1 MENTRATPHLLS
13 LGEAGRGLISPHR
26 SMHPLRPLMPP
37 ASRCHKMCNQPCVG
51 IPPMSNQ
58 HNRFITSIRSPL
70 CPFVP
75 SFASFVVYT
84 QPRSFYPLTFVPF
97 AFYTPHTYNFAHPKI
112 CLIFVNPSS
121 DKPHLLSLGEA
132 GRGLISP
139 HRSMHPLRPLMP
151 PASRCHKM
159 CNQPC
164 VGIPPMSNQHNRF
177 ITSIRSPL
185 CPFVPSFAS
194 FVVYTQPRSF
204 YPLTFVPFAFYT
216 PHTYNFAHP
225 KICLIFV
232 NPSSDKP
239 HLLSLGGA
247 GERYS
252 DNLLFHREDATLNRE
267 VISQ

>member
-13 LGEAGRGLISPHR
+13 LGEAGERSYLEPLVEASASSPY
-26 SMHPLRPLMPP
+26 
-37 ASRCHKMCNQPCVG
+37 A
-51 IPPMSNQ
+51 
-58 HNRFITSIRSPL
+58 
-70 CPFVP
+70 
-75 SFASFVVYT
+75 
-84 QPRSFYPLTFVPF
+84 
-97 AFYTPHTYNFAHPKI
+97 
-112 CLIFVNPSS
+112 
-121 DKPHLLSLGEA
+121 
-132 GRGLISP
+132 
-139 HRSMHPLRPLMP
+139 

>member
-1 MENTRATPHLLS
+1 M
-13 LGEAGRGLISPHR
+13 
-26 SMHPLRPLMPP
+26 
-37 ASRCHKMCNQPCVG
+37 
-51 IPPMSNQ
+51 
-58 HNRFITSIRSPL
+58 
-70 CPFVP
+70 PFVP

-159 CNQPC
+159 CNHPC

-185 CPFVPSFAS
+185 CPSCLPLRPLWSIHNLGVFIRSPLYPSRSIRHTHIISRILKFV
-194 FVVYTQPRSF
+194 
-204 YPLTFVPFAFYT
+204 
-216 PHTYNFAHP
+216 
-225 KICLIFV
+225 
-232 NPSSDKP
+232 
-239 HLLSLGGA
+239 
-247 GERYS
+247 
-252 DNLLFHREDATLNRE
+252 
-267 VISQ
+267 